1 MKGRELKKKLKFF
14 LKMTDRA
21 RLGLEVLY
29 MKLLSCTLLA
39 LSFLISGS
47 LWAQNKAA
55 GKESGGRR
63 KILTQEARTKAN
75 KTDIDAAAIDG
86 ERRIPAGIAIGGAK
100 QEHEYDLIN
109 LRLRWHPEMIKSTSN
124 LETGKGQ

>member
-1 MKGRELKKKLKFF
+1 
-14 LKMTDRA
+14 
-21 RLGLEVLY
+21 
-29 MKLLSCTLLA
+29 MKLLSCSLLA
-39 LSFLISGS
+39 LSVLVSGN

-55 GKESGGRR
+55 SKDSGGRR

-75 KTDIDAAAIDG
+75 KTDIDFDAAAIDG

>member
-1 MKGRELKKKLKFF
+1 MKIL
-14 LKMTDRA
+14 T
-21 RLGLEVLY
+21 
-29 MKLLSCTLLA
+29 CTLIA
-39 LSFLISGS
+39 VGVLISGS
-47 LWAQNKAA
+47 LWAQSKAPSNKD
-55 GKESGGRR
+55 SGGRR

-75 KTDIDAAAIDG
+75 KTDIDFDAAAIDG

>member
-1 MKGRELKKKLKFF
+1 
-14 LKMTDRA
+14 
-21 RLGLEVLY
+21 
-29 MKLLSCTLLA
+29 MKLQTCTLIA
-39 LSFLISGS
+39 LGIFISGS
-47 LWAQNKAA
+47 LWAQNKAPA

-75 KTDIDAAAIDG
+75 KTDIDFDAAAIDG